1 MSKFQLIRLYFKEK
15 PILEQLQKEFKM
27 KLNTH
32 VVLQILALILQGVNQ
47 AVPILS
53 PNGKYWA
60 TVIISGVQLVMGI
73 LAHLSDQAGN
83 PLPPL
88 MK

>member
-1 MSKFQLIRLYFKEK
+1 MSKLDWIKLYFRER
-15 PILEQLQKEFKM
+15 PILEKLQKEFSM

-32 VVLQILALILQGVNQ
+32 VILQIFGLVLQGVNQ
-47 AVPILS
+47 AEPILS
-53 PNGKYWA
+53 PNGKFWA
-60 TVIISGVQLVMGI
+60 TVVISGVQLIMAV

-88 MK
+88 QK